1 MKIHYCLAWTLSAL
15 GLIKFCSCSFVN
27 DFPDTIAEN
36 GRELSILS
44 RKYWRA
50 KDTLFSSKKGGSKSS
65 QVKEGG
71 STPREDIKYG
81 VCVKKYCPFV
91 CDFWR
96 MTTGRVDHDV
106 LPVEPPLVTQDP
118 FLAVSIAAFGPVELL
133 MDQLDNFHRYTM
145 SSTLFSVHISA
156 RETPYGSAQA
166 QACLNDMFPGR
177 VMVSP
182 LNFQSGWAS
191 SYILLSHLLN
201 YVTLQAYNVKPA
213 YFILMPRN
221 TRLFRPGLEC
231 MVSDL
236 KLSVRGFGV
245 PADKSSEKHIHVMV
259 RDRRKEFL
267 KLFAASNI
275 SEIRTANS
283 YHEGMFLPSYILEE
297 FVKFVSTNVT
307 GGIGTIGPLSY
318 CLEEFYLQSW
328 IIQHFPHETQQKS
341 VTGSYSDHNAS
352 YGFPK
357 VKIFGAGKP
366 NEISWPR
373 NAIVMDR
380 HRKQCPQKIMDTLS
394 SNISSILAY
403 ASWYQSCQ
411 RNYDIER
418 LHEFY
423 ESNSVFVGV
432 KRIGDHAGDF
442 ALHVVNAGPPVPSEA
457 TVQTHC
463 RGPLWAGER
472 LLPGE
477 YKRAAIE
484 KKNEWIDVFRH
495 LRSKN
500 DCIHESHFYS
510 RAHDAQNPLPAT
522 CRRIL
527 STVLTPST
535 FRSII
540 LNTTECRASPYYFEY
555 PEQCRGG
562 GGRNKTVAKFCT
574 KIKHDVELGI
584 WQSARSGGSSPGRSL
599 EDLEDTRL

>member
-1 MKIHYCLAWTLSAL
+1 MKIHYCLAWTLSFL
-15 GLIKFCSCSFVN
+15 DLNKFCYGSFVN
-27 DFPDTIAEN
+27 YFPDIIAEN
-36 GRELSILS
+36 GRELSIFS
-44 RKYWRA
+44 RKYRRS
-50 KDTLFSSKKGGSKSS
+50 KDSLFSLKK
-65 QVKEGG
+65 GG
-71 STPREDIKYG
+71 STPRKYTEYE
-81 VCVKKYCPFV
+81 VCVKKYSPFV
-91 CDFWR
+91 CDFWM
-96 MTTGRVDHDV
+96 MTTGRADYDV

-182 LNFQSGWAS
+182 LNFRSEWS
-191 SYILLSHLLN
+191 SPYILLSHLLN
-201 YVTLQAYNVKPA
+201 YVTLRAYNVNPR
-213 YFILMPRN
+213 YFILMARN

-236 KLSVRGFGV
+236 KLTIVGVGV
-245 PADKSSEKHIHVMV
+245 PADKHPEKHIREMV
-259 RDRRKEFL
+259 GHRPKEFR

-275 SEIRTANS
+275 SEIRTATS
-283 YHEGMFLPSYILEE
+283 SHEGMFLPSYIFEQ
-297 FVKFVSTNVT
+297 FVKFVSRNVT
-307 GGIGTIGPLSY
+307 GGIRTIGPLHY

-328 IIQHFPHETQQKS
+328 TVQHFSHETQQKT
-341 VTGSYSDHNAS
+341 VTGSYSDQNTS

-357 VKIFGAGKP
+357 VKLFGGSG
-366 NEISWPR
+366 NELFWPR

-380 HRKQCPQKIMDTLS
+380 HRKQCPQKIIDTVN
-394 SNISSILAY
+394 SNRSSSIAY
-403 ASWYQSCQ
+403 LSWYKSCQ

-442 ALHVVNAGPPVPSEA
+442 ALRVVNAGPPVPSEA

-477 YKRAAIE
+477 FKRAATE
-484 KKNEWIDVFRH
+484 KQNEWIDVFRH
-495 LRSKN
+495 LRSTN
-500 DCIHESHFYS
+500 DCIHESHFYT

-527 STVLTPST
+527 STILTPST

-540 LNTTECRASPYYFEY
+540 LNTTECRESPYYFEY
-555 PEQCRGG
+555 PEPCRGQW
-562 GGRNKTVAKFCT
+562 T
-574 KIKHDVELGI
+574 KK
-584 WQSARSGGSSPGRSL
+584 RR
-599 EDLEDTRL
+599 